1 MIDNSSHVI
10 VQNFHL
16 QYPDKL
22 RIRADGRKRS
32 ALEAEEDHANF
43 VKINLAYSVLSK
55 RESRVEYDLGLAGD
69 RLDPASNYKGE
80 TTTRYYKPANFEERA
95 NIYGYYQDPRYNFQN
110 PRLFPIWNGNFP

>member
-1 MIDNSSHVI
+1 M
-10 VQNFHL
+10 
-16 QYPDKL
+16 
-22 RIRADGRKRS
+22 
-32 ALEAEEDHANF
+32 EAEEDHANF

-95 NIYGYYQDPRYNFQN
+95 NIYGYYQDPRYNFQTETTY
-110 PRLFPIWNGNFP
+110 PTFSILEEKRLSRVEFVVLVLVFSVAGIKSH